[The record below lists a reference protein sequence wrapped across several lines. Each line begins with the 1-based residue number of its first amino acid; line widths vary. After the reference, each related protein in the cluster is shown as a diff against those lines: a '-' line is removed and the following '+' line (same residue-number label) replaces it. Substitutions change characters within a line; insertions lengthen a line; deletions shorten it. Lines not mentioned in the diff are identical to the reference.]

1 MKLWDD
7 LSKAGKTAGALTA
20 IIVLSTALF
29 GLVSAVQTDAEA
41 DTWRVSHK
49 LDEYES
55 RQADKYQRADRELKR
70 LQLQRYGQQGLSD
83 NMKEILDVQI
93 KEYEELKKCIKRN
106 EC

>member
-1 MKLWDD
+1 MKLWEE
-7 LSKAGKTAGALTA
+7 LSMAGKTAGALSA
-20 IIVLSTALF
+20 IIVLGVTLF
-29 GLVSAVQTDAEA
+29 GLISAVQTDAEA
-41 DTWRVSHK
+41 NTWRVGHK

-70 LQLQRYGQQGLSD
+70 LQLQRYGQKDLSED
-83 NMKEILDVQI
+83 MKAILDLQI